1 MSKLLINLLPAE
13 FAVYKKE
20 KEKKLLIFNASVAV
34 LIFMIILTAG
44 VFFLGIS
51 KRLTINKLNKDLVKV
66 EEEVGSLKDKE
77 GLALILKS
85 RLDKI
90 NTLTKSESS
99 EVNVFFFLSSLLTSD
114 IKVSNFITE
123 KNSQVRIIGET
134 TNTGSLERYINKLID
149 TKRTKGKIT
158 SAKLENLTRGTDN
171 KIGFDLL
178 ITTAEITQAEALEQ
192 SKLAEEE
199 LENFERENE

>member
-34 LIFMIILTAG
+34 LVFMILLTAG
-44 VFFLGIS
+44 VFFVGIS
-51 KRLTINKLNKDLVKV
+51 KRLVINGLNKDLVQV

-90 NTLTKSESS
+90 NSLTKTESS
-99 EVNVFFFLSSLLTSD
+99 EVNAFFFLSSLLTSD
-114 IKVSNFITE
+114 IKVSNFLTE
-123 KNSQVRIIGET
+123 KNSQVRVIGET
-134 TNTGSLERYINKLID
+134 VNTGSLERYINKLTD
-149 TKRTKGKIT
+149 AKRTKGKIT
-158 SAKLENLTRGTDN
+158 SAKLENLSRSIDN
-171 KIGFDLL
+171 KISFDLL
-178 ITTAEITQAEALEQ
+178 ITTAAITQAEALEQ
-192 SKLAEEE
+192 SKLEQEE
-199 LENFERENE
+199 LEIFEGENE